1 MPGTPGNKAAPVP
14 STVAQIPT
22 VNYVMLI
29 VTVSVANLAGLLNM
43 AHVPNSIV
51 ELVVPCAWIVRI
63 VPNATTESHRPMA
76 YAQLDD
82 TPLFD

>member
-1 MPGTPGNKAAPVP
+1 MLDTHGNKAAPVP

-22 VNYVMLI
+22 VNYAMLTM
-29 VTVSVANLAGLLNM
+29 TVSVANLAGLLNT
-43 AHVPNSIV
+43 VLVLNSIV
-51 ELVVPCAWIVRI
+51 ELVVPCAWIIRI

-82 TPLFD
+82 TTVI